1 VQFRQPFVHRG
12 RQQKS
17 SHTVYRD
24 ESCSWQARDRA
35 SFGASWVLP
44 FGNFLNK
51 EEEIIMKPHI
61 LSKSHLVLWIAV
73 ATGWPAQAV
82 HAEPFIRAV
91 AEVNSRTVFATN
103 SFILPP
109 PSGSGAGVS
118 VAGAHVFVPEKLDYR
133 VSNALGYEG
142 PPPLVTPTDR
152 GANDSEKIKIR
163 NLVDAILKPPIA
175 TDNQG
180 KKQYEANV
188 NLQLSRI
195 VPDNNANP
203 KVFPEIKKLLD
214 LNAPKLAA
222 NTGKVSNPPSESAQ
236 SSASQ
241 TAEHGLFGTQIR
253 GNEKLTTSARG
264 ASAVAVAINRD
275 PLPVSWNKPP
285 SVSLSL
291 GDLTSDPSNPQTL
304 SLTAQAPSDGKAAAF
319 HNINVSLKDFS
330 SFDQIPTN
338 IPAQDALE
346 ASAQTLFDLSVLL
359 VTDGTKTTADFT
371 FDLAPGAS
379 ILDNFGD
386 STSSALTDRLNNCAT
401 TANDTCPVSIA
412 NGVLSFTKD
421 FSFSVALP
429 SNPDSSLLFL
439 RDSATAVS
447 VVPEPGTRELFAVG
461 LIGFFWFF
469 RIWRG
474 NLSGLDGARRHPVQ
488 GEPIMRCF

>member
-1 VQFRQPFVHRG
+1 
-12 RQQKS
+12 
-17 SHTVYRD
+17 
-24 ESCSWQARDRA
+24 
-35 SFGASWVLP
+35 
-44 FGNFLNK
+44 
-51 EEEIIMKPHI
+51 MKPHI

-73 ATGWPAQAV
+73 ATGWPAQAT

-91 AEVNSRTVFATN
+91 AEVNNKTVFATN

-118 VAGAHVFVPEKLDYR
+118 VAGAHVFIPEKPDYR
-133 VSNALGYEG
+133 VSNTLGYEG

-152 GANDSEKIKIR
+152 KANDSETVKIR
-163 NLVDAILKPPIA
+163 NLVDAVLRPPIA

-180 KKQYEANV
+180 KKQYEANA

-195 VPDNNANP
+195 APDNNASP

-214 LNAPKLAA
+214 LNTPKNTPKLAA
-222 NTGKVSNPPSESAQ
+222 NTGKVSNPSSDSAQ

-241 TAEHGLFGTQIR
+241 TAERGLFGTQIR
-253 GNEKLTTSARG
+253 ANEKLTTSARG
-264 ASAVAVAINRD
+264 ASAAAVAINRD
-275 PLPVSWNKPP
+275 PLPVNWNKPP

-291 GDLTSDPSNPQTL
+291 GDFTSDPSNPQTL
-304 SLTAQAPSDGKAAAF
+304 SLTAQALSDGKAAAF
-319 HNINVSLKDFS
+319 HNINVSSKDFS
-330 SFDQIPTN
+330 SFDQIPTD
-338 IPAQDALE
+338 IPAQEALE

-359 VTDGTKTTADFT
+359 VTDGTKTAADFT
-371 FDLAPGAS
+371 LDLAPGAS

-401 TANDTCPVSIA
+401 TASDTCPVSIT

-421 FSFSVALP
+421 FSFSIALP
-429 SNPDSSLLFL
+429 SNPNSSLLFL

-461 LIGFFWFF
+461 LIGLFWFF
-469 RIWRG
+469 RIWRS
-474 NLSGLDGARRHPVQ
+474 NLSGLDGGRQHPVQ
-488 GEPIMRCF
+488 GERL